1 MTTPEASPRPPMSS
15 VRGLPTEAVEWGF
28 RLLGGRDPLTGA
40 EFDAF
45 RALPDLDAMRR
56 AFTNLP
62 EFHAFFSSVVTGFP
76 AYTMPLFMLRPPAD
90 PHLPWT
96 FQAPT
101 LDRPASQLCTAAQF
115 DEPAFLEI
123 IQAMSLR
130 PGRSRAMWEQAWIV
144 SLLATEGLVA
154 AGKSGV
160 AFDCDRERVGALLA
174 SRGVTVLGTGRNIV
188 DDRVAEA
195 RRLQLFYP
203 EIIPIDD
210 FDGLVSF
217 TALDPR
223 EAGNMPPGCHDFCWS
238 LGIPARLGSI
248 EAALDFFEASLVTLR
263 PGGLALHTFSFNL
276 TSDAA
281 TWELPELVV
290 LRRRDIE
297 ALAARLASAGHRL
310 LTFNTHPG
318 HDIADE
324 TVKTEAHGAAGH
336 RQRHGF
342 AVVTSFGLAIRKGAD
357 MARACPAPGRKI

>member
-1 MTTPEASPRPPMSS
+1 MTTPEATPRPSMLSTR
-15 VRGLPTEAVEWGF
+15 VLPIEAVEWAF
-28 RLLGGRDPLTGA
+28 RLLAGRDPVNGA
-40 EFDAF
+40 EFDSF

-62 EFHAFFSSVVTGFP
+62 EFHGFFSAVLTGYP
-76 AYTMPLFMLRPPAD
+76 AYTMPMFMLRPPAD
-90 PHLPWT
+90 PDLPWT
-96 FQAPT
+96 FQPPT
-101 LDRPASQLCTAAQF
+101 LDRPVSQLCTAAQF
-115 DEPAFLEI
+115 DEAAFLEI

-130 PGRSRAMWEQAWIV
+130 PGRSRPHWEQAWIV

-154 AGKSGV
+154 TGKSGV
-160 AFDCDRERVGALLA
+160 AFDCGRERVGALLA
-174 SRGVTVLGTGRNIV
+174 SRGVTVLGTGGDIV
-188 DDRVAEA
+188 DDRAAEA

-203 EIIPIDD
+203 EIVHIDD

-217 TALDPR
+217 AALDPR
-223 EAGNMPPGCHDFCWS
+223 EVRRLPPGVHDFCWS

-248 EAALDFFEASLVTLR
+248 DAALDFFESSLVTLR

-281 TWELPELVV
+281 TWELPDLVV

-297 ALAARLASAGHRL
+297 ALAARLAPAGHRL

-318 HDIADE
+318 LDTADE
-324 TVKTEAHGAAGH
+324 TVKTEAHGAVGH

-342 AVVTSFGLAIRKGAD
+342 AVVTSFGLAIRKA
-357 MARACPAPGRKI
+357 A

>member
-1 MTTPEASPRPPMSS
+1 MTTQEGTPRPTMLST
-15 VRGLPTEAVEWGF
+15 RGLATEAVEWAF
-28 RLLGGRDPLTGA
+28 RLLAGRDPLTSA
-40 EFDAF
+40 EFDSF

-62 EFHAFFSSVVTGFP
+62 EFHGFFSAVLTGYP
-76 AYTMPLFMLRPPAD
+76 AYTLPLFMLRPPAD
-90 PHLPWT
+90 PDLPWT

-101 LDRPASQLCTAAQF
+101 LDRPVSQLCTAAQF

-130 PGRSRAMWEQAWIV
+130 EGRSRSLWEHAWIV
-144 SLLATEGLVA
+144 SLLATEGLVV

-160 AFDCDRERVGALLA
+160 AFDCGRERVGALLA
-174 SRGVTVLGTGRNIV
+174 SRGVTVLGTGGNIA
-188 DDRVAEA
+188 DDRDAET

-203 EIIPIDD
+203 EIVHIDD
-210 FDGLVSF
+210 FDGLVRF
-217 TALDPR
+217 AALDPR
-223 EAGNMPPGCHDFCWS
+223 EAGSMPPGCHDFCWS

-276 TSDAA
+276 TSDTA
-281 TWELPELVV
+281 TWELPNLVV

-297 ALAARLASAGHRL
+297 ALAARLAPAGHRL

-318 HDIADE
+318 LDTADE
-324 TVKTEAHGAAGH
+324 TVKTEAHGPIGH

-342 AVVTSFGLAIRKGAD
+342 AVATSFGLAIRKVA
-357 MARACPAPGRKI
+357 